1 MSELVLYDGDKEH
14 NEVVATL
21 SAGYDVLFDQLK
33 ENYNDDQQAR
43 ADVTLMAQRIIFQEI
58 QEQSQRPDL
67 HPAFVELLNVLVEKE
82 DIKVDNLAQNAIHEV
97 MQMSE

>member
-1 MSELVLYDGDKEH
+1 
-14 NEVVATL
+14 
-21 SAGYDVLFDQLK
+21 
-33 ENYNDDQQAR
+33 
-43 ADVTLMAQRIIFQEI
+43 MAQRIIFQEI

-82 DIKVDNLAQNAIHEV
+82 DIEVDNLAQNAIHEV